1 MQPRLAAIS
10 GRLKGAVF
18 NVSDEGAV
26 IGRETSANLCIAESA
41 VSRRHSK
48 LEKTG
53 DDYVIND
60 LDSLNGTFVN
70 DVPVRSRVLQH
81 GDRIRIGESQ
91 FLFLLF
97 EGDESSKSSQIE
109 MDERQVLSGSTVQV
123 RFDDA
128 LYLMARDLSAL
139 MKVSTT
145 INAIRG
151 LEELQERLLLL
162 LFEVVPAQRGA
173 ILLATEGSPDP
184 ASIFGLDRQHGKD
197 QTVIVSR
204 TIIRQVMR
212 DGVAL
217 LTSNPLDP
225 DLGTNSLI
233 AAGAQSVMA
242 HRLQALALRTVR

>member
-26 IGRETSANLCIAESA
+26 IGRETSAHLCIAESA

-48 LEKTG
+48 LEKSG

-184 ASIFGLDRQHGKD
+184 ASAR
-197 QTVIVSR
+197 SAPPCR
-204 TIIRQVMR
+204 
-212 DGVAL
+212 
-217 LTSNPLDP
+217 
-225 DLGTNSLI
+225 
-233 AAGAQSVMA
+233 
-242 HRLQALALRTVR
+242 